1 MVKKQNNIT
10 MFIILLN
17 SLKVAEI
24 QIYSSKYGEKEK
36 EKKLEREKENNGK
49 WRKLEKHIFVK
60 PQ

>member
-49 WRKLEKHIFVK
+49 
-60 PQ
+60 